1 MFLQSMNHPRTLPS
15 HVADYARWQYIR
27 MTANHYN
34 NAAVEDPT
42 SPAIRCF
49 EDPTRKPSSVANLA
63 AGSTIGIKSSNTMG
77 HPGPVLW
84 YMAKVPQ
91 GQSAAN
97 WKGDGNVWFK
107 FQEKG
112 AIIENSM
119 VKFETGTL
127 ISCNVLRRSLLQ
139 TRNDEVVRQN
149 TSIPSKRR
157 IPSSGRTYR
166 FAQARSP
173 PTLRCLRPSKNFGR

>member
-1 MFLQSMNHPRTLPS
+1 
-15 HVADYARWQYIR
+15 

-34 NAAVEDPT
+34 NAAVEDPM

-49 EDPTRKPSSVANLA
+49 EDPTRKPSSVASVV

-84 YMAKVPQ
+84 YMAKVPE
-91 GQSAAN
+91 GQSAVN

-112 AIIENSM
+112 ATIENSM
-119 VKFETGTL
+119 VKFETGKPLMGIGDEMRLTL
-127 ISCNVLRRSLLQ
+127 EQECPNYQQEFLNRS
-139 TRNDEVVRQN
+139 RVAN
-149 TSIPSKRR
+149 TW
-157 IPSSGRTYR
+157 Y
-166 FAQARSP
+166 A
-173 PTLRCLRPSKNFGR
+173 